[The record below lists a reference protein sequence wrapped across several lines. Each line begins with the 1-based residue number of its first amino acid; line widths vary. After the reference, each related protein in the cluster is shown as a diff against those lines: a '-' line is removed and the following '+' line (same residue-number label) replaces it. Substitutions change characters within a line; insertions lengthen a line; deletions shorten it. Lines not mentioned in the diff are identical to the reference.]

1 MEYLSRQRYCSPCL
15 FRKVKIGKLPFS
27 YFHSFHFIH
36 LFINF
41 KNITKMKVR
50 DLKSLLA
57 GVDENL
63 EVGISYWDFT
73 LFLKGAGVKNG
84 MLHLEFGDTRPEAV
98 PTPGS
103 EVSTATTTTNIN
115 SHETEDG
122 APVPEDEEQPI
133 PDSAEYTI
141 GTLTTVSDPNGNE
154 IKCWPISNSAG
165 LVGYLRKKDLLQERT
180 ASEAASRNTAFRYWK
195 LVSNHEIALLKAIR
209 KFIAD
214 ELSVSA
220 SLWTTEGTLFGEAE
234 TNVAPLVYFPEV

>member
-1 MEYLSRQRYCSPCL
+1 
-15 FRKVKIGKLPFS
+15 
-27 YFHSFHFIH
+27 
-36 LFINF
+36 
-41 KNITKMKVR
+41 MKVR

-57 GVDENL
+57 GVDENI

-73 LFLKGAGVKNG
+73 LFLKGAGVKND
-84 MLHLEFGDTRPEAV
+84 MFHLEFGDTRPEALEYG

-103 EVSTATTTTNIN
+103 EVPQATTN
-115 SHETEDG
+115 SHETEDD
-122 APVPEDEEQPI
+122 APVPEDEEQPV

-141 GTLTTVSDPNGNE
+141 GALTTVSDPNGNE
-154 IKCWPISNSAG
+154 IKCWPINNSAG

-180 ASEAASRNTAFRYWK
+180 SSEAASRNTAFRYWK
-195 LVSNHEIALLKAIR
+195 LVSNREEGLLKAIR

-220 SLWTTEGTLFGEAE
+220 SLWTTEGTLFGEAG

>member
-1 MEYLSRQRYCSPCL
+1 
-15 FRKVKIGKLPFS
+15 
-27 YFHSFHFIH
+27 
-36 LFINF
+36 
-41 KNITKMKVR
+41 MKVR

-73 LFLKGAGVKNG
+73 LFLKGAGVKND
-84 MLHLEFGDTRPEAV
+84 MFHLEFGDTRPEALEYA

-115 SHETEDG
+115 RHETEDD

-141 GTLTTVSDPNGNE
+141 GALTTVSDPNGNE

-195 LVSNHEIALLKAIR
+195 LVSNHEIALLRTIR

-214 ELSVSA
+214 ELSVNA

>member
-1 MEYLSRQRYCSPCL
+1 
-15 FRKVKIGKLPFS
+15 
-27 YFHSFHFIH
+27 
-36 LFINF
+36 
-41 KNITKMKVR
+41 MKVR

-73 LFLKGAGVKNG
+73 LFLKGAGVKND
-84 MLHLEFGDTRPEAV
+84 MFHLEFGDTRPETLEYG

-103 EVSTATTTTNIN
+103 EVPQATTN
-115 SHETEDG
+115 SHETEDD
-122 APVPEDEEQPI
+122 APVATPV

-141 GTLTTVSDPNGNE
+141 GALTTVSDPNGNN
-154 IKCWPISNSAG
+154 IKCWPINNSAG

-180 ASEAASRNTAFRYWK
+180 SSEAASRNTAFRYWK
-195 LVSNHEIALLKAIR
+195 LVSNREEGLLKAIR

-220 SLWTTEGTLFGEAE
+220 SLWTTEGTLFGEAG

>member
-1 MEYLSRQRYCSPCL
+1 
-15 FRKVKIGKLPFS
+15 
-27 YFHSFHFIH
+27 
-36 LFINF
+36 
-41 KNITKMKVR
+41 MKVR

-73 LFLKGAGVKNG
+73 LFLKGAGVKND
-84 MLHLEFGDTRPEAV
+84 MFHLEFGDTRPEALEYG

-103 EVSTATTTTNIN
+103 EVPQATTD
-115 SHETEDG
+115 SHDTEDD
-122 APVPEDEEQPI
+122 APVPAPV
-133 PDSAEYTI
+133 PDSTEYSI

-180 ASEAASRNTAFRYWK
+180 PSEAASRNTAFRYWK
-195 LVSNHEIALLKAIR
+195 LVSNREEGLLKAIR
-209 KFIAD
+209 KFIAN
-214 ELSVSA
+214 ELGMSA
-220 SLWTTEGTLFGEAE
+220 RLWTTEGTLYGEAG

>member
-1 MEYLSRQRYCSPCL
+1 
-15 FRKVKIGKLPFS
+15 
-27 YFHSFHFIH
+27 
-36 LFINF
+36 
-41 KNITKMKVR
+41 MKVR

-57 GVDENL
+57 SVDENL

-73 LFLKGAGVKNG
+73 LFLKGAGVKND
-84 MLHLEFGDTRPEAV
+84 MFHLEFGDTRPEALEYG
-98 PTPGS
+98 PTSGP
-103 EVSTATTTTNIN
+103 EVSTATTTTNIDR
-115 SHETEDG
+115 HETEDD

>member
-1 MEYLSRQRYCSPCL
+1 
-15 FRKVKIGKLPFS
+15 
-27 YFHSFHFIH
+27 
-36 LFINF
+36 
-41 KNITKMKVR
+41 MKVG

-73 LFLKGAGVKNG
+73 LFLKGAGVKND
-84 MLHLEFGDTRPEAV
+84 MFHLEFGDTRSEALEHA

-115 SHETEDG
+115 SHETEDD
-122 APVPEDEEQPI
+122 APVSEDEEQPI

-165 LVGYLRKKDLLQERT
+165 LVGYLRRKDLLQERT
-180 ASEAASRNTAFRYWK
+180 SSEAESRNTAFRYWK
-195 LVSNHEIALLKAIR
+195 LVSNHEIALLRTIR
-209 KFIAD
+209 NFIAD
-214 ELSVSA
+214 ELSISA
-220 SLWTTEGTLFGEAE
+220 RLWTTEGTLYGEAGI
-234 TNVAPLVYFPEV
+234 NIAPLVYFPEA

>member
-1 MEYLSRQRYCSPCL
+1 
-15 FRKVKIGKLPFS
+15 
-27 YFHSFHFIH
+27 
-36 LFINF
+36 
-41 KNITKMKVR
+41 MKVR

-73 LFLKGAGVKNG
+73 LFLKGAGVKND
-84 MLHLEFGDTRPEAV
+84 MFHLEFGDTRSEALEYA
-98 PTPGS
+98 PTPGP
-103 EVSTATTTTNIN
+103 EVSTATTTANIN
-115 SHETEDG
+115 SHETEDD

-141 GTLTTVSDPNGNE
+141 GALTTVSDPNGNE

-180 ASEAASRNTAFRYWK
+180 SSEAASRNTAFRYWK
-195 LVSNHEIALLKAIR
+195 LVSNREEGLLKAIR

-214 ELSVSA
+214 ELSMSA
-220 SLWTTEGTLFGEAE
+220 RLWTTEGTLFGEAG
-234 TNVAPLVYFPEV
+234 TSVAPLVYFPEA

>member
-1 MEYLSRQRYCSPCL
+1 
-15 FRKVKIGKLPFS
+15 
-27 YFHSFHFIH
+27 
-36 LFINF
+36 
-41 KNITKMKVR
+41 MKVR
-50 DLKSLLA
+50 DLKSLLV

-73 LFLKGAGVKNG
+73 LFLNGAGVKND
-84 MLHLEFGDTRPEAV
+84 MFHLEFGYPRPEAG

-103 EVSTATTTTNIN
+103 EVPQATTITNR
-115 SHETEDG
+115 HETEDD

-141 GTLTTVSDPNGNE
+141 GALTTVSDPNGNE

-180 ASEAASRNTAFRYWK
+180 SSEAASRNTAFRYWK
-195 LVSNHEIALLKAIR
+195 LVSNREEGLLKAIR
-209 KFIAD
+209 NFIAD
-214 ELSVSA
+214 ELSMSA
-220 SLWTTEGTLFGEAE
+220 RLWTTEGTLYGEAG

>member
-1 MEYLSRQRYCSPCL
+1 
-15 FRKVKIGKLPFS
+15 
-27 YFHSFHFIH
+27 
-36 LFINF
+36 
-41 KNITKMKVR
+41 MKVR

-73 LFLKGAGVKNG
+73 LFLKGAGVKND
-84 MLHLEFGDTRPEAV
+84 MFHLEFGDTRPETLEYG
-98 PTPGS
+98 PTPGP
-103 EVSTATTTTNIN
+103 EVSIATTTTTIN
-115 SHETEDG
+115 SHE
-122 APVPEDEEQPI
+122 PEDDAPDAPDAASV
-133 PDSAEYTI
+133 PDSTEYSI

-180 ASEAASRNTAFRYWK
+180 PSEAASRNTAFRYWK
-195 LVSNHEIALLKAIR
+195 LVSNREEGLLKAIR

-214 ELSVSA
+214 ELSMSA
-220 SLWTTEGTLFGEAE
+220 RLWTTEGTLYGEAG

>member
-1 MEYLSRQRYCSPCL
+1 
-15 FRKVKIGKLPFS
+15 
-27 YFHSFHFIH
+27 
-36 LFINF
+36 
-41 KNITKMKVR
+41 MKVR

-73 LFLKGAGVKNG
+73 LFLKGAGVKND
-84 MLHLEFGDTRPEAV
+84 MFHLEFGDTRPEALEYG
-98 PTPGS
+98 PTPGP
-103 EVSTATTTTNIN
+103 EVLQATTTANIDRHDAEE
-115 SHETEDG
+115 SEEGD
-122 APVPEDEEQPI
+122 APDPEAAP
-133 PDSAEYTI
+133 SSVEYTI
-141 GTLTTVSDPNGNE
+141 GALTTVSDPNGNN

-180 ASEAASRNTAFRYWK
+180 SSEAASRNTAFRYWK
-195 LVSNHEIALLKAIR
+195 LVSNSEEGLLKAIR

-220 SLWTTEGTLFGEAE
+220 SLWTTEGTLFGEAG

>member
-1 MEYLSRQRYCSPCL
+1 
-15 FRKVKIGKLPFS
+15 
-27 YFHSFHFIH
+27 
-36 LFINF
+36 
-41 KNITKMKVR
+41 MKVR

-73 LFLKGAGVKNG
+73 LFLKGAGVKND
-84 MLHLEFGDTRPEAV
+84 MFHLEFGDTRPEALEYG

-103 EVSTATTTTNIN
+103 EVPQATTD
-115 SHETEDG
+115 SHETEDD
-122 APVPEDEEQPI
+122 APVPEDEEQPV

-141 GTLTTVSDPNGNE
+141 GALTTVSDPNGNN
-154 IKCWPISNSAG
+154 IKCWPINNSAG

-180 ASEAASRNTAFRYWK
+180 PSEAASRNTAFRYWK
-195 LVSNHEIALLKAIR
+195 LVSNSEEGLLKAIR

-220 SLWTTEGTLFGEAE
+220 SLWTTEGTLFGEAG

>member
-1 MEYLSRQRYCSPCL
+1 
-15 FRKVKIGKLPFS
+15 
-27 YFHSFHFIH
+27 
-36 LFINF
+36 
-41 KNITKMKVR
+41 MKVR

-73 LFLKGAGVKNG
+73 LFLKGAGVKND
-84 MLHLEFGDTRPEAV
+84 MLHLEFGDTRPEAG
-98 PTPGS
+98 PTPGP
-103 EVSTATTTTNIN
+103 EVPQATTNIN
-115 SHETEDG
+115 SHETEDD

-141 GTLTTVSDPNGNE
+141 GALTTVSDPNGNE

-180 ASEAASRNTAFRYWK
+180 SSEAASRNTAFRYWK
-195 LVSNHEIALLKAIR
+195 LVSNREIALLRTIR
-209 KFIAD
+209 NFIVD

-220 SLWTTEGTLFGEAE
+220 RLWTTEGTLYGESG
-234 TNVAPLVYFPEV
+234 TSVAPLVYFPEV